1 MVKKIFWYK
10 IFKWFESSSLSLYSL
25 RLMDRLTV
33 YEAVYLSSTLREN
46 IKGTYSNLKKAS
58 IAGSTPAKYQI
69 PNKVSCKNAPWSSG
83 QRRRSLKPKS
93 PVQIGSG

>member
-1 MVKKIFWYK
+1 MVKK

-46 IKGTYSNLKKAS
+46 IKGTSSNLKKVVH
-58 IAGSTPAKYQI
+58 Y
-69 PNKVSCKNAPWSSG
+69 
-83 QRRRSLKPKS
+83 
-93 PVQIGSG
+93 